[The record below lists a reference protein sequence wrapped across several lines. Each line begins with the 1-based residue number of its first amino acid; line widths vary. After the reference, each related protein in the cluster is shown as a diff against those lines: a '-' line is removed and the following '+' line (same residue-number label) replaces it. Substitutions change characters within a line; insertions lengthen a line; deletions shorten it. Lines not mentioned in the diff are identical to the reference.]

1 MQPAKNS
8 VVKLEPRSVTLKN
21 LSTREPCAPTRR
33 EVGSGG
39 GGWAGAA
46 LADRGQHVLQVLQ
59 VRAQEARLEPE
70 VDLVVLALLPA
81 LLELGGP
88 RRIGLIHLRHRSG
101 AWVRGTQAPDGHSKR
116 RKLTASTFIKTRRGT
131 IPNSL
136 LKKEEDGWRGQR
148 HRPQHTGNLRA
159 GVSSRL
165 FMRSAKGALGALG
178 VQLSTSHPG
187 PGS

>member
-136 LKKEEDGWRGQR
+136 LRKKRTVGVDNDTGRNKSLCGGGVPFPHPSLGLCVFLLSFFTTLGTLDG
-148 HRPQHTGNLRA
+148 RA
-159 GVSSRL
+159 V
-165 FMRSAKGALGALG
+165 
-178 VQLSTSHPG
+178 V
-187 PGS
+187 